1 MLRVTIQQLGNTSVL
16 RCEGRIVIGSTHS
29 SLRNAVLSQRE
40 ARKVFLDMARVERI
54 DAGGLGVLLGL
65 REWAL
70 AHAVCFKLMNVTKN
84 VDQILE
90 LTNLQGAFE
99 FCSVPDLLCLMY
111 RTESSLSSPAE
122 QIDRRQVNSSLD
134 RVPEARPNV
143 ARAWRNPTY
152 AAS

>member
-1 MLRVTIQQLGNTSVL
+1 MESMSISEPPIRHTS
-16 RCEGRIVIGSTHS
+16 RGSFAKRGSRIVIGSTHS
-29 SLRNAVLSQRE
+29 SLRNAMLSQRE
-40 ARKVFLDMARVERI
+40 ARKVLLDMARVERI

-65 REWAL
+65 REWAH
-70 AHAVCFKLMNVTKN
+70 AHAVCFRLMNVTKN

-122 QIDRRQVNSSLD
+122 QIDRRQVNS
-134 RVPEARPNV
+134 
-143 ARAWRNPTY
+143 
-152 AAS
+152 